1 MPWSEFRSGH
11 VKSGHYIGEL
21 PLCGAAALCGVLLKK
36 TWFVCVCV
44 PCSEAGLALM
54 SEKIVHEAAHIA
66 W

>member
-36 TWFVCVCV
+36 TWFVCVC
-44 PCSEAGLALM
+44 PLLRGWTG
-54 SEKIVHEAAHIA
+54 SEKIVHST
-66 W
+66 